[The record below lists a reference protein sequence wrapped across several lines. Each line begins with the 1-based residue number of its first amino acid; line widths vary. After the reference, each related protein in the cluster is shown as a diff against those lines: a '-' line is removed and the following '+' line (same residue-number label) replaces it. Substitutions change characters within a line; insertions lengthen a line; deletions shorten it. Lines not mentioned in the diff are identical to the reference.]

1 MLNLFFIAVGLSMDA
16 LAVSLSNGVCIGAK
30 KGLPSFAKDA
40 FAWSFLFG
48 LFQGVMPVLGYCLG
62 RTFAGFISSIDHW
75 VAFFLLALIG
85 GNMIYQTIRSW
96 NEPEVCKDQSIS
108 LGMMLTQ
115 AVATSIDALA
125 VGVGFALLSI
135 NIVTAALFICGV
147 TFTCSFVGSFVGRF
161 FGNLVKNKAEIFGGV
176 MLILIGTKILLEHTV
191 SLS

>member
-1 MLNLFFIAVGLSMDA
+1 
-16 LAVSLSNGVCIGAK
+16 
-30 KGLPSFAKDA
+30 
-40 FAWSFLFG
+40 
-48 LFQGVMPVLGYCLG
+48 
-62 RTFAGFISSIDHW
+62 
-75 VAFFLLALIG
+75 
-85 GNMIYQTIRSW
+85 MIYQTIRSW

-125 VGVGFALLSI
+125 VGVGFALLNI

-176 MLILIGTKILLEHTV
+176 MLILIGTKILLEHTIF
-191 SLS
+191 LS